1 MEKNKCRVCGGETY
15 LVLSLGEMY
24 PSTFIKSFEDYNKL
38 KKEPLELMQCEDC
51 SLVQL
56 GKAIELDDMYRQYWY
71 RSNLNKSMVNDLED
85 VAESALKIH
94 TCIHTKG
101 GVVLDIGC
109 NDGTLFKFFPD
120 DYFKIGVDPAFNLIN
135 EAKENC
141 DVFINDYFSADD
153 IDRKANIIT
162 SIAMFYDLPD
172 PNLFVDDIRKTL
184 ADDGVWVIQFTDLYS
199 MMKINAFDN
208 ICFEHLEYYTLL
220 DVIQLLRK
228 HSLEV
233 FNVERNEVNGGSLR
247 VYASHA
253 GEHLIF
259 PKAFWGLAN
268 ETSFLRS
275 KEGSIDS
282 FRERIKTIKKSVT
295 NFIEDEVKNN
305 KIIHV
310 LGASTKGNTLLQV
323 LNLDKNLISYAAEV
337 NEDKFGLFTVGSD
350 LEIIS
355 EKESLGMNPDYYLVL
370 PWHFRDSLLQKK
382 GIMNYLKDGGS
393 LIFPLPVPT
402 VLSKDGEFAL

>member
-1 MEKNKCRVCGGETY
+1 MEKNKCRICGGETY

-24 PSTFIKSFEDYNKL
+24 PSTFIKSSEDYNKL

-94 TCIHTKG
+94 TCIHTQG

-259 PKAFWGLAN
+259 PKVFWGLAN

-370 PWHFRDSLLQKK
+370 PWHFRDSLLQKR
-382 GIMNYLKDGGS
+382 GIANYLESGGK
-393 LIFPLPVPT
+393 LIFPLPILT
-402 VLSKDGEFAL
+402 VLSKDSEFVI